1 MKTRPSLEERLAA
14 AKAKREALEAKVA
27 ARLAA
32 TESKPTTKLPEGWVF
47 LGTCPITGKPRYRTA
62 RAIAERIPSFAEKLA
77 GWLKSKRTDHV
88 AGGTCPHCNGTG
100 RYRFH
105 SDPSRNE
112 KCFRCDGKGTL
123 NTKDLA
129 YLDRRLG
136 GAGPV
141 CWVVS
146 AAAA

>member
-1 MKTRPSLEERLAA
+1 MDLKAMRAA
-14 AKAKREALEAKVA
+14 ARAKINAAVA
-27 ARLAA
+27 EVRQQ
-32 TESKPTTKLPEGWVF
+32 PTIQLPEGWVA

-62 RAIAERIPSFAEKLA
+62 PAVAERIPTFAERA
-77 GWLKSKRTDHV
+77 ARWLEAKADQHV
-88 AGGTCPHCNGTG
+88 AGHTCPHCRGTG

-105 SDPSRNE
+105 TDSSRNE
-112 KCFRCDGKGTL
+112 KCYRCDGKGVL
-123 NTKDLA
+123 STKDLA
-129 YLDRRLG
+129 FLNKRLG

>member
-1 MKTRPSLEERLAA
+1 MDLKAMRAA
-14 AKAKREALEAKVA
+14 ARAKINAAVA
-27 ARLAA
+27 EVRQQ
-32 TESKPTTKLPEGWVF
+32 PTIQLPEGWVS

-62 RAIAERIPSFAEKLA
+62 PAVAEHKPTFAERAA
-77 GWLKSKRTDHV
+77 RWLEAKADQHV
-88 AGGTCPHCNGTG
+88 AGHACPHCRGTG

-105 SDPSRNE
+105 TDTSRNE

-123 NTKDLA
+123 NAKDLA
-129 YLDRRLG
+129 FLNKRIG

-141 CWVVS
+141 CWVVT

>member
-1 MKTRPSLEERLAA
+1 MKTRPSLEARLAA

-27 ARLAA
+27 AQLAA
-32 TESKPTTKLPEGWVF
+32 AESKQTIQLPEGWVA
-47 LGTCPITGKPRYRTA
+47 LGTCPLTGKPRYRTA
-62 RAIAERIPSFAEKLA
+62 RAVAERIPTFAERA
-77 GWLKSKRTDHV
+77 ARWLEAKADQHV
-88 AGGTCPHCNGTG
+88 AGHTCPHCRGTG

-105 SDPSRNE
+105 TDATRNE

-123 NTKDLA
+123 NAKDMAFLNK
-129 YLDRRLG
+129 RIG

>member
-1 MKTRPSLEERLAA
+1 MTTMAERRAAAAAKRIALTQKLAA
-14 AKAKREALEAKVA
+14 A
-27 ARLAA
+27 
-32 TESKPTTKLPEGWVF
+32 ESKPTIQLPEGWVA
-47 LGTCPITGKPRYRTA
+47 LGTCPLTGKPRYRTA
-62 RAIAERIPSFAEKLA
+62 PAKVEHIPTFAERLA
-77 GWLKSKRTDHV
+77 RWADAKRDQHR

-105 SDPSRNE
+105 TNVMRNE

-123 NTKDLA
+123 TAKDLA

-141 CWVVS
+141 CWIVS

>member
-1 MKTRPSLEERLAA
+1 MSMSMSMKERRAA
-14 AKAKREALEAKVA
+14 AAAKREALVAK
-27 ARLAA
+27 LAA
-32 TESKPTTKLPEGWVF
+32 AESKPIIQLPKGWVA

-62 RAIAERIPSFAEKLA
+62 PAVAEHIPTFAEKLA
-77 GWLKSKRTDHV
+77 RWLESKRTDHAV
-88 AGGTCPHCNGTG
+88 GNTCPHCNGTG

-105 SDPSRNE
+105 TDATRNE

-123 NTKDLA
+123 NAKDLA
-129 YLDRRLG
+129 FLDKRLG

-141 CWVVS
+141 CWVKS